1 MSLANSWSRFEQAS
15 RARFE
20 PLAAQAREAWQRR
33 TPREQKLLKGGALLL
48 GIALLWTAGLKPALE
63 SIDNARSQLPALQAQ
78 ASRLNA
84 VILEAKA
91 LDRGRSGAMSAEE
104 TEQALRASLG
114 SAGLDALA
122 QFGPHTDAEAGQAQW
137 QVRFNNAPAGRIV
150 EWLSSLP
157 FVAQVQT
164 RQAALERSVVDGR
177 DRPGQLTGTIV
188 LAMPSKEPR

>member
-1 MSLANSWSRFEQAS
+1 RSRFEQAS

-33 TPREQKLLKGGALLL
+33 TPREQRLLKGGALLL
-48 GIALLWTAGLKPALE
+48 GVALLWTAGLKPALE

-114 SAGLDALA
+114 SAGLDTLA
-122 QFGPHTDAEAGQAQW
+122 QFGPHPAGEAGKTQW
-137 QVRFNNAPAGRIV
+137 QVRFDNAPAGRIV
-150 EWLSSLP
+150 EWMSSLP

-164 RQAALERSVVDGR
+164 LQAALERSVVDGR

>member
-1 MSLANSWSRFEQAS
+1 MSLASRWSRFEQAS
-15 RARFE
+15 RTRFE

-33 TPREQKLLKGGALLL
+33 TPREQKLLRGGALLL
-48 GIALLWTAGLKPALE
+48 AAALLWTVGLKPALE
-63 SIDNARSQLPALQAQ
+63 NIGNARSQLPALQAQ

-91 LDRGRSGAMSAEE
+91 LDRGRSGALSAEE

-114 SAGLDALA
+114 SAGLDSLA
-122 QFGPHTDAEAGQAQW
+122 QFGPHTDGEAGQPQW
-137 QVRFNNAPAGRIV
+137 RVRFDNAPAGRIV
-150 EWLSSLP
+150 EWMSSLP

-164 RQAALERSVVDGR
+164 RQATLERSVVDGR

-188 LAMPSKEPR
+188 LAMPPEAR

>member
-114 SAGLDALA
+114 GAGLDALA
-122 QFGPHTDAEAGQAQW
+122 QFGPHPDAEAGKTQW
-137 QVRFNNAPAGRIV
+137 QVRFDNAPAGRIV
-150 EWLSSLP
+150 EWMSSLP

-164 RQAALERSVVDGR
+164 LQAALERSVVDGR

>member
-1 MSLANSWSRFEQAS
+1 MSLASHWSRFEQAS
-15 RARFE
+15 RTRFE

-33 TPREQKLLKGGALLL
+33 TPREQKLLRGGALLL
-48 GIALLWTAGLKPALE
+48 AAALLWTVGLKPALE
-63 SIDNARSQLPALQAQ
+63 NIGNARSQLPALQAQ

-91 LDRGRSGAMSAEE
+91 LDRGRSGALSAEE

-114 SAGLDALA
+114 SAGLDSLA
-122 QFGPHTDAEAGQAQW
+122 RFSPHTDGEAGQPQW
-137 QVRFNNAPAGRIV
+137 QVRFDNAPAGRIV
-150 EWLSSLP
+150 EWMSSLP

-164 RQAALERSVVDGR
+164 RQATLERSVVDGR

-188 LAMPSKEPR
+188 LAMPPEAR

>member
-1 MSLANSWSRFEQAS
+1 MSLASTWSRFEQAS

-33 TPREQKLLKGGALLL
+33 TPREQRLLKGGALLL
-48 GIALLWTAGLKPALE
+48 GVALLWTAGLKPALE
-63 SIDNARSQLPALQAQ
+63 TIDNAHSQLPALQAQ

-122 QFGPHTDAEAGQAQW
+122 QFSPHPDAEAGKTQW
-137 QVRFNNAPAGRIV
+137 EVRFDNAPAARIV
-150 EWLSSLP
+150 EWMSSLP

-164 RQAALERSVVDGR
+164 LQAALERSVVDGR